1 MNLAHQIELVTSPS
15 GQAMLAAWRKQ
26 TDARRDFNA
35 AEDQIEDIK
44 AKLSEAEED
53 GDGLRVRRLFSALD
67 TQKAIAQNAIDRYK
81 ADDADPCAPGM
92 PTSWTLRDGERD
104 SFWWVD
110 GPKLYSPAQG
120 GGLRWHG
127 TITPCDGET
136 MAPMIMLRVRVD
148 SAKLRAGIDRL
159 DADTWTYADA
169 NGVLL
174 LVRADREHHASDA
187 RRTRVAL
194 ADALGV
200 DVEHESLDPAY
211 VAKLDRDSTEDAL
224 RVTGK
229 AVAIDSLRP
238 RDMIDD
244 ARTRIAPRTLHWLVR
259 GLDLAPGKCSAIHG
273 VPGAAKTP
281 IALALATCVQH
292 GVDFLGMPV
301 RQARVGYIDLEGG
314 PRTRLMADRIA
325 FGLCV
330 EPIEVTTIEPCPI
343 DVLASQIERTIV
355 LRGFGLLVLDS
366 YSAANVSMGV
376 DVNSSRFGA
385 LAYGLVPVANRTD
398 CLIVLVAHDRK
409 GAARERSL
417 QAITGSGVLNGA
429 IQTGVQLYHPGVD
442 RNLVAVH
449 CTRPA
454 SAGFPPMR
462 VRFADDSASG
472 ALTVSLDGQAGEQ
485 VVNVRTLVLEALAKH
500 PMTSRQLDAIDAP
513 RSAVRDVLNT
523 LRQDGKIERR
533 ERSWCLV

>member
-15 GQAMLAAWRKQ
+15 GQAMLAARRKQ
-26 TDARRDFNA
+26 TDARRDRDA
-35 AEDQIEDIK
+35 AEDQIEDLKVKI
-44 AKLSEAEED
+44 SEAEED
-53 GDGLRVRRLFSALD
+53 NDGQRVHRLFSALD
-67 TQKAIAQNAIDRYK
+67 TQRAIARSAKERYE

-92 PTSWTLRDGERD
+92 PTSWTLRDGERA

-110 GPKLYSPAQG
+110 GPELY
-120 GGLRWHG
+120 LRGAYHG
-127 TITPCDGET
+127 TITPYDGET

-148 SAKLRAGIDRL
+148 SAKLREGIDRL
-159 DADTWTYADA
+159 NADTWTFADA
-169 NGVLL
+169 NGVAL

-211 VAKLDRDSTEDAL
+211 VAKLDGDSLEDAL

-238 RDMIDD
+238 HDMIDD
-244 ARTRIAPRTLHWLVR
+244 ARTRIAPRTMHWLVR

-301 RQARVGYIDLEGG
+301 RQARVGYVDLEGG

-325 FGLCV
+325 FGLGV

-355 LRGFGLLVLDS
+355 LRGLGLLVLDS

-385 LAYGLVPVANRTD
+385 LAYGLVPVSNRTD

-429 IQTGVQLYHPGVD
+429 LQTGVQLYHPGVD

-454 SAGFPPMR
+454 STGFGAIR
-462 VRFADDSASG
+462 VRFADDSATG
-472 ALTVSLDGQAGEQ
+472 ALTVALDGQAGEQ
-485 VVNVRTLVLEALAKH
+485 VVNVRALVLEALATH